1 MYVLILI
8 VVVKIINCKLIG
20 YGINDILEM
29 IMINNLIFDK
39 ECYVLGI
46 FYDWYKDVL
55 SINWMVFLV

>member
-20 YGINDILEM
+20 YGINDIFE
-29 IMINNLIFDK
+29 MINNLIFDK

-46 FYDWYKDVL
+46 FM
-55 SINWMVFLV
+55 IGI

>member
-20 YGINDILEM
+20 YGINGIFKM

-46 FYDWYKDVL
+46 FM
-55 SINWMVFLV
+55 IGI

>member
-20 YGINDILEM
+20 YGINDIFEM

-46 FYDWYKDVL
+46 FM
-55 SINWMVFLV
+55 IGI

>member
-20 YGINDILEM
+20 YGINDIFEM

-46 FYDWYKDVL
+46 FMIGIKMFWVLNEWY
-55 SINWMVFLV
+55 F